1 MDNKT
6 IEDIN
11 LNLQYQN
18 DLIKKELIEKI
29 QYVNTLENEIENI
42 KNKLKNLE
50 EELNTYKKQ
59 NKNIIEPI
67 EPIEPIQSIQPIV
80 KNNSILN
87 YIWNGFKN

>member
-6 IEDIN
+6 IEDVNI
-11 LNLQYQN
+11 NLQYQN

-59 NKNIIEPI
+59 NKNIIEPNQ
-67 EPIEPIQSIQPIV
+67 PIQPNQPNV